1 MKLYHGSIVA
11 VHEPKILTPARTL
24 DFGKG
29 FYTTTDFEQAK
40 KWVQNKKRNEN
51 LPIAKAVAKFYR
63 SNTAKLLEDESSKLW
78 HDGWVGIYDL
88 YKIENE
94 KEEKQNDRWGQ
105 SFLAFMVH

>member
-1 MKLYHGSIVA
+1 MIPEITQKN
-11 VHEPKILTPARTL
+11 VHLFISFKVSKISV
-24 DFGKG
+24 
-29 FYTTTDFEQAK
+29 QIAK
-40 KWVQNKKRNEN
+40 NEN

-94 KEEKQNDRWGQ
+94 KEEKQNDR
-105 SFLAFMVH
+105 